1 MASGSHVDVNERRLR
16 PIYDCLDN
24 GNNKKAIQEAEKAL
38 KKHKDFQCAK
48 VLKALAL
55 LRLGRHDESSVI
67 LDEIHSQH
75 PTDEAT
81 LQVIFF
87 VISQSF
93 FAKNLHS
100 NCFARF
106 IDDFLFTI
114 KGGNSKAFLLK
125 N

>member
-81 LQVIFF
+81 LQVIFS
-87 VISQSF
+87 VIS
-93 FAKNLHS
+93 
-100 NCFARF
+100 
-106 IDDFLFTI
+106 
-114 KGGNSKAFLLK
+114 
-125 N
+125 

>member
-1 MASGSHVDVNERRLR
+1 MTWCIERLFEQRTRDGSIIFTLTLVFPKMASGSHVDVNERRLR

-81 LQVIFF
+81 LQVVF
-87 VISQSF
+87 
-93 FAKNLHS
+93 
-100 NCFARF
+100 
-106 IDDFLFTI
+106 
-114 KGGNSKAFLLK
+114 
-125 N
+125 

>member
-1 MASGSHVDVNERRLR
+1 MTWCIERLFEQRTRDGSIIFTLTLVFPKMASGSHVDVTVNERRLR

-81 LQVIFF
+81 LQVVF
-87 VISQSF
+87 
-93 FAKNLHS
+93 
-100 NCFARF
+100 
-106 IDDFLFTI
+106 
-114 KGGNSKAFLLK
+114 
-125 N
+125 

>member
-1 MASGSHVDVNERRLR
+1 MKIPEDLCHSNALENEEGHLKINVTEAIVIPKMASGSHVDVNERRLR

-38 KKHKDFQCAK
+38 KKHKYFQCAK

-55 LRLGRHDESSVI
+55 LRLGRHDESSLI

-81 LQVIFF
+81 LQV
-87 VISQSF
+87 SY
-93 FAKNLHS
+93 
-100 NCFARF
+100 
-106 IDDFLFTI
+106 
-114 KGGNSKAFLLK
+114 
-125 N
+125 